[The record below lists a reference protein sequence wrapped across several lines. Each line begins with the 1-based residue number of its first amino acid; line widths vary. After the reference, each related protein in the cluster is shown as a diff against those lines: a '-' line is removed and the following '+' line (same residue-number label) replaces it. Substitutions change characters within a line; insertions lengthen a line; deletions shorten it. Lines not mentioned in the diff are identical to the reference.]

1 MTFDELVAQAKASL
15 AAMSPEEVKAMWKAQ
30 RESWTRGTMALIE
43 EPERMEAMT
52 DQVELIVA
60 RAIRIA
66 QQQAMEDISS
76 SGGSYSQDHL
86 DQVAARAAIAAM
98 QPQPVAELGDRRKA
112 LIDAL
117 WKDNAIYW
125 SFERGDDIPDASLD
139 AILAALSQPAEPS
152 TAMIEAGER
161 AYNDCQNVA
170 AIYSAMIT
178 AKDKT

>member
-1 MTFDELVAQAKASL
+1 MTFEEALAQAKARL
-15 AAMSPEEVKAMWKAQ
+15 AAMTPEASKAMWQAQ
-30 RESWTRGTMALIE
+30 RESWVRGTVALIE

-52 DQVELIVA
+52 EVELIVA

-117 WKDNAIYW
+117 WQDNAIYW